1 MGGILIDILYSM
13 ILRFSSLGLSV
24 MRVFCGGHSLCQL
37 GPCQVGTAHEPGDP
51 KESSEGLCL
60 R

>member
-1 MGGILIDILYSM
+1 MEVTV
-13 ILRFSSLGLSV
+13 FVSLVHVKLV
-24 MRVFCGGHSLCQL
+24 QHI
-37 GPCQVGTAHEPGDP
+37 AEPGDP